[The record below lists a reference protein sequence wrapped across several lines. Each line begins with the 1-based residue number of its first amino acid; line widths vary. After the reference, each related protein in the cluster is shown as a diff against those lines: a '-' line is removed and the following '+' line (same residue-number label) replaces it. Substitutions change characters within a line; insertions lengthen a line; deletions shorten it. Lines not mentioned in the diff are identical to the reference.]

1 MKKAEITARIDEIK
15 RQMWIESMADFMNWT
30 LYRKLEAELRKLERE
45 LRKLERELPNAE
57 D

>member
-45 LRKLERELPNAE
+45 LPNAE

>member
-1 MKKAEITARIDEIK
+1 MKKAEIIARIDEIK

-30 LYRKLEAELRKLERE
+30 LYRKLEAELRKLEH
-45 LRKLERELPNAE
+45 ELPNAE